1 MTTPDPSHDIFAG
14 PPLLS
19 RAPEDLPGELP
30 RGAQVPD
37 DLDPLADGILMQ
49 HQVDWIADKSDLKL
63 AEKGRRTG
71 ITFGEALDDTLTAA
85 SKRSAGG
92 DNVFYIGDTKDKG
105 REFIGYVAKFAKAIG
120 EDLAAIEEFLFED
133 QKADGS
139 TRMISAF
146 RIRFASGY
154 RVEALSSRPENIRG
168 LQGIVVIDEAAFH
181 QDVRGVLDAVNA
193 LLIWGGKIRV
203 ISTHNG
209 VLNPFNELIREA
221 RAGYFPTLSIGVTSR
236 VSRFSAADQD
246 LDGNVR
252 DRGVE
257 YDSDALLT
265 VQQNIYDGGATVN
278 QVKVAKAATRVE
290 AASSTEGLSDLAIR
304 AIESWHDVLR
314 ERMRHELAL
323 RQLAAHK
330 TILARVTLRYERGAA
345 PVTDLARA
353 EARLADARATVITR
367 EAGLEIAIQN
377 YVEAY
382 GETPGEVGFVRFTE
396 LVPASVTD
404 ALDQARGMNASLIRA
419 QAERD
424 QAEANL
430 RVAQSAYYPQIQL
443 EGNAV
448 QFDIWDNREYGV
460 TGRLIASYP
469 IFEGGAR
476 SARNDR
482 AKANLAQAQFQQ
494 SAISRAIDRDVRVTW
509 ERVQALGRRLVTQE
523 KALRANEEARA
534 LIREQFGFGGR
545 SLFDLLEAERD
556 VFTAADQYLSS
567 RIDFEV
573 SRFELAAVT
582 GVLLNML
589 DVSVKGG
596 MRDEPSEDAPQPSAS
611 DDF

>member
-1 MTTPDPSHDIFAG
+1 MQNIGRLVRIRRNGGDQRKLA
-14 PPLLS
+14 
-19 RAPEDLPGELP
+19 
-30 RGAQVPD
+30 RGASMALCMVMGAAMASSA
-37 DLDPLADGILMQ
+37 LAQ
-49 HQVDWIADKSDLKL
+49 
-63 AEKGRRTG
+63 EPGR
-71 ITFGEALDDTLTAA
+71 FEALEKAA
-85 SKRSAGG
+85 QDKRAS
-92 DNVFYIGDTKDKG
+92 G
-105 REFIGYVAKFAKAIG
+105 REAPVEK
-120 EDLAAIEEFLFED
+120 
-133 QKADGS
+133 KADPEAVDTAPSG
-139 TRMISAF
+139 R
-146 RIRFASGY
+146 ASD
-154 RVEALSSRPENIRG
+154 AL
-168 LQGIVVIDEAAFH
+168 
-181 QDVRGVLDAVNA
+181 
-193 LLIWGGKIRV
+193 KIRV
-203 ISTHNG
+203 PARGSIAVESDADQ
-209 VLNPFNELIREA
+209 VLERRAAGTARAAVFTGSVRNALMSHPRYGAFLAGIESREAQIREA
-221 RAGYFPTLSIGVTSR
+221 RAGYFPTISVGVTSR

-265 VQQNIYDGGATVN
+265 VQQNLFDGGATVN

-290 AASSTEGLSDLAIR
+290 AASSTEGLADLAIR

-396 LVPASVTD
+396 LVPGSVTD
-404 ALDQARGMNASLIRA
+404 ALSQARAMNASLIRA
-419 QAERD
+419 AAERD
-424 QAEANL
+424 QAEANV
-430 RVAQSAYYPQIQL
+430 RVAQSAYYPQLQL

-448 QFDIWDNREYGV
+448 QFDIWDNREYGL

-476 SARNDR
+476 SARNER
-482 AKANLAQAQFQQ
+482 AKANLARAQFQQ
-494 SAISRAIDRDVRVTW
+494 SAVSRAIDRDVRVTW

-567 RIDFEV
+567 RIDFEI

-582 GVLLNML
+582 GVLLNLL
-589 DVSVKGG
+589 DVSIMGQT
-596 MRDEPSEDAPQPSAS
+596 RDERSEDAPQPGAP